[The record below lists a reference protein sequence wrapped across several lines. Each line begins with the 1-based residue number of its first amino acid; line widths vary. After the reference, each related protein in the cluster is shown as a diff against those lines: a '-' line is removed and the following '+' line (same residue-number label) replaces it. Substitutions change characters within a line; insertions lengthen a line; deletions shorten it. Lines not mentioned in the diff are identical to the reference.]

1 MARQGSY
8 QEVVDAAVADLAEH
22 GFSSAE
28 RVAYWER
35 RIEEAAKEFLG
46 STDRMTE
53 MLREVLAATYKKMIE
68 RGGIAKY
75 HPGVA
80 RWTIEKVKPSLRA
93 ELDRRILA
101 SANLIRLNRR
111 EAIAKTLRRFSGW
124 STSIPVGGSAEPAKA
139 KTRKSIKKPIATLKF
154 EERRV
159 LVDQGH
165 KLVST
170 LNDIVAKDGGA
181 IGGYWHSNFRQ
192 PNYDY
197 REDHAERDGN
207 FYVVRGSWAIEAGL
221 ITKGVGYT
229 DGITEPAEE
238 PFCRCR
244 YRYVYNLR
252 DVPKEYLTRK
262 GEAALEEARA
272 KIKAMV

>member
-1 MARQGSY
+1 VARRGSY
-8 QEVVDAAVADLAEH
+8 QDVIDAAVADLAEH

-35 RIEEAAKEFLG
+35 KIEEAAKEFLG
-46 STDRMTE
+46 STERMTE

-75 HPGVA
+75 HPGVE
-80 RWTIEKVKPSLRA
+80 RWTIAKVKPSLRA

-124 STSIPVGGSAEPAKA
+124 STSIPVGGSAEPEKA

-181 IGGYWHSNFRQ
+181 IGGHWHSNYRQ

-197 REDHAERDGN
+197 REDHKERDGN
-207 FYVVRGSWAIEAGL
+207 FYAVRGSWAIEAGL
-221 ITKGVGYT
+221 ITKGFGYT
-229 DGITEPAEE
+229 DEITEPAEE

-244 YRYVYNLR
+244 YRYAYNLR

-262 GEAALEEARA
+262 GEAAIEEARA
-272 KIKAMV
+272 KIKAMA